1 MISRP
6 HESVA
11 DLAPEGLCAGGLYFT
26 YQPILQGNNGYC
38 FTLWSLQLVLGED
51 GILRRRST
59 KLVRQDKL
67 VMVLGQ
73 APVIWLQDLYRDK
86 RVVVHDFVLVLADD
100 TVGWVLVGEFA
111 HWTKVM

>member
-1 MISRP
+1 
-6 HESVA
+6 
-11 DLAPEGLCAGGLYFT
+11 
-26 YQPILQGNNGYC
+26 
-38 FTLWSLQLVLGED
+38 
-51 GILRRRST
+51 
-59 KLVRQDKL
+59 
-67 VMVLGQ
+67 MVLGQ